1 MAETSTTYSIRKFF
15 AGKNI
20 FLTGSTGF
28 LAKAVLEKI
37 LHDLPEA
44 GRVFLLIRPRARP
57 DGSLVDPR
65 QRVSDE
71 ILRNSAFS
79 RLRERHGEKFEAYCQ
94 ERIVCVP
101 GDLTLPNLGLDDAAL
116 DDLAK
121 GIQVIIHSAAT
132 VVFDERLDLALQINT
147 LSPGRLLALARR
159 ARAPLVHVSTA
170 YVSGT
175 RRGLIAERV
184 EEPLVAIDQQLAPD
198 APRPQSFDVRQEV
211 ARLEELCRSVKAE
224 AEAQIARNGWAEDSE
239 EARGALRRALVG
251 AGMTRARSLGWNDTY
266 TYTKFLGEHLL
277 KLDHGEVPA
286 VIVRSSIIES
296 SLRDPEPGWLD
307 GLRMADPL
315 IVGFGK
321 GRLDDFPADPQM
333 TLDIIPAD
341 MVVNAI
347 LAAAAHNSDRPGA
360 FDVVHVASSS
370 ENPLIFEHLYSSVR
384 DYFQKNPML
393 DRAGRPVRVPKWK
406 FPSVDRFR
414 GRIKNRYLRPMKL
427 VSAVI
432 DGPIAVPGTRKLR
445 TRLRLLNTTL
455 EQLLYYVD
463 IYSPYTNLKCRFD
476 TQRARAIN
484 EAMDPEEREVFGYDP
499 KQIHWRHYL
508 QDVHIPGLKRNIL
521 RMDEP
526 PRAGAGEGK
535 LLDEETAQV
544 RRRATTVRGVPR
556 TIVDL
561 AARGADL
568 HHDRV
573 FLEMVREGRS
583 VRLTFRE
590 LYEGAGRLAC
600 KLRAKLGLHTGDRV
614 VLWGENAPEWPLAYL
629 SIVRAACTAVPLD
642 RQMPLD
648 EALRIAEFTGA
659 KAIVISP
666 ALLERHRE
674 GLAGNALPLLNPYRE
689 LEPHGGY
696 AWPVDSANVEA
707 ECRWEPAP
715 EALASILFT
724 SGTTLSP
731 KGVMLTHANLISD
744 ALAVA
749 EILVPH
755 DTDRFMSVLPLH
767 HAFEFTGGF
776 LVPLFGGASI
786 HYLETL
792 RPQELS
798 ETMKRA
804 GITVVLAVPRL
815 FQVFADNIRQ
825 RVKAA
830 GIGAQ
835 LTVNLADSM
844 AGAAELFGNERARK
858 KLFAK
863 VHQAFG
869 GKIRLFVSGGAELNP
884 DLVRFFG
891 RFAIPL
897 VEGYGLTET
906 GPVVTVNPL
915 AAPRPGSVGIP
926 LPGVEI
932 RLHQPDVQGIGE
944 ILVRGPNVMQGY
956 WKDPEATEKT
966 FEQGW
971 FRTGDLGRFDGDG
984 YLYVTGRV
992 KDVIVTAAGKKV
1004 FPIEIEWR
1012 LRDVPGLREC
1022 CVLGL
1027 PARQSHG
1034 EEVAVVAV
1042 PEPGTDREKLRAAI
1056 ERVNQDLPS
1065 HQQIARIEF
1074 MEGDLPK
1081 TTTLKVQRGKLRAQL
1096 TGGATIKPGDT
1107 GPAARAARSDDEVLT
1122 EVAKAIAETANV
1134 SAGEVAREQRLQLD
1148 LGLDSI
1154 GRLDLVGKL
1163 ELRLSV
1169 SLPDDAL
1176 ARMRTVGDLVDL
1188 VHAVRGK
1195 SRKSERR
1202 AGLQDRVWKSGEF
1215 KTSGVLKP
1223 SLPQSLLRGVMQT
1236 TEKVFFNTYLSIEAH
1251 GLEHIPASGSFV
1263 MASNHSSHLDT
1274 AAVRAVLGRRAGDFH
1289 VMGAKDYFFDTRLK
1303 SWFFSTVFSALPFE
1317 REEHTLEGLGLCREV
1332 LQNGKALLIFPE
1344 GGRTV
1349 TGKLR
1354 PFKPGIG
1361 ILAVELEV
1369 PVLPVFVGGTFESLP
1384 KGRTVPRPSRVV
1396 VRFGA
1401 PLDFSQLKAR
1411 RQQEGEGSGGER
1423 RRRGGL
1429 NSELYRTAAEMLRA
1443 EVERLSQMG
1452 ADLP

>member
-1 MAETSTTYSIRKFF
+1 MAQTSTNYSIRSFF

-44 GRVFLLIRPRARP
+44 GNVFLLIRPRARP
-57 DGSLVDPR
+57 DGSLVDAR

-79 RLRERHGEKFEAYCQ
+79 RLRERHGERFEAYCQ
-94 ERIVCVP
+94 ERIVCVQ
-101 GDLTLPNLGLDDAAL
+101 GDLALPNLGLDEAVQE
-116 DDLAK
+116 DLAK
-121 GIQVIIHSAAT
+121 QVHVLIHSAAT

-159 ARAPLVHVSTA
+159 AHAPLVHVSTA

-175 RRGLIAERV
+175 RQGLIAERI
-184 EEPLVAIDQQLAPD
+184 EEPLFAIDQQLAPGT
-198 APRPQSFDVRQEV
+198 PRPQTFDVRHEV
-211 ARLEELCRSVKAE
+211 ERLQELCRSVKSD
-224 AEAQIARNGWAEDSE
+224 AEAQIAKNGWAEDSE
-239 EARGALRRALVG
+239 EAKSAMRRALIG

-277 KLDHGEVPA
+277 KLDHGEIPA
-286 VIVRSSIIES
+286 IIVRSSIIES

-347 LAAAAHNSDRPGA
+347 LAAAAHNSDKPGA

-370 ENPLIFEHLYSSVR
+370 ENPLIFEHLYTSVR
-384 DYFQKNPML
+384 DYFQKHPML
-393 DRAGRPVRVPKWK
+393 DRAGKPVRVPKWK

-414 GRIKNRYLRPMKL
+414 GRIRNRYLRPMKL

-432 DGPIAVPGTRKLR
+432 DGPITIPGTRRLR

-463 IYSPYTNLKCRFD
+463 IYSPYTHLKCRFD
-476 TQRARAIN
+476 TRRAREIN
-484 EAMDPEEREVFGYDP
+484 EAMATEEREVFGYDP

-573 FLEMVREGRS
+573 FLEMVREGKT
-583 VRLTFRE
+583 VRLTFGE

-600 KLRAKLGLHTGDRV
+600 KLRAKLALHTGDRV

-629 SIVRAACTAVPLD
+629 SIVRAGCTAVPLD
-642 RQMPLD
+642 RLMPVD
-648 EALRIAEFTGA
+648 EAIRIAAFTGA
-659 KAIVISP
+659 KAIIISP
-666 ALLERHRE
+666 ALLEKHRE
-674 GLAGNALPLLNPYRE
+674 ALFGAGAPLLNPYRE
-689 LEPHGGY
+689 LEPHGGH
-696 AWPVDSANVEA
+696 AWPADSAAVEG
-707 ECRWEPAP
+707 ECRWEPTP

-724 SGTTLSP
+724 SGTTLTP

-776 LVPLFGGASI
+776 LVPLFGGSSI

-792 RPQELS
+792 RPQEIS

-804 GITVVLAVPRL
+804 GVTVVLAVPRL

-830 GIGAQ
+830 GIAAQ

-844 AGAAELFGNERARK
+844 AGAAELFGHEKARK

-869 GKIRLFVSGGAELNP
+869 GKIRLFVSGGAALDP
-884 DLVRFFG
+884 GLVRFFG

-906 GPVVTVNPL
+906 GPVLTVNPL
-915 AAPRPGSVGIP
+915 AAPRPGSVGLP
-926 LPGVEI
+926 LPGVEV
-932 RLHQPDVQGIGE
+932 RLHQPDIQGVGE

-956 WKDPEATEKT
+956 WRDPEATEKT

-971 FRTGDLGRFDGDG
+971 FRTGDLGRFDTDG

-1012 LRDVPGLREC
+1012 LRDVAGLREC

-1027 PARQSHG
+1027 PARQGHG
-1034 EEVAVVAV
+1034 EEVAIVAV
-1042 PEPGTDREKLRAAI
+1042 PEAGVDREKLRAAI
-1056 ERVNQDLPS
+1056 ERVNQNMPS

-1074 MEGDLPK
+1074 MESDLPK

-1096 TGGATIKPGDT
+1096 AH
-1107 GPAARAARSDDEVLT
+1107 GPATKAVEAGVAAPIARRTDEVLA

-1134 SAGEVAREQRLQLD
+1134 TADDVTREQRLQLD

-1163 ELRLSV
+1163 ELRMSV

-1195 SRKSERR
+1195 GRKSERR

-1215 KTSGVLKP
+1215 ESSEALKP
-1223 SLPQSLLRGVMQT
+1223 TISQSILRGAMKT
-1236 TEKVFFNTYLSIEAH
+1236 TEKVFFNTYLSITAH
-1251 GLEHIPASGSFV
+1251 GMENVPAQGSFV

-1274 AAVRAVLGRRAGDFH
+1274 AAVRAVLGRRARDFH

-1317 REEHTLEGLGLCREV
+1317 REEHTLEGLGLCRDV
-1332 LQNGKALLIFPE
+1332 LQEGKALLIFPE

-1349 TGKLR
+1349 TGTLR
-1354 PFKPGIG
+1354 SFKPGIG
-1361 ILAVELEV
+1361 LLAVELDV

-1384 KGRTVPRPSRVV
+1384 KGRTVPRPSRVTV
-1396 VRFGA
+1396 HFGA
-1401 PLDFSQLKAR
+1401 PLNFSALKAR
-1411 RQQEGEGSGGER
+1411 KQQGCEEGGAR

-1429 NSELYRTAAEMLRA
+1429 NSDLYRTAAEMLRA
-1443 EVERLSQMG
+1443 EVERLSQMRT
-1452 ADLP
+1452 DLP